1 MVWPTSA
8 GHGGY
13 ERRSR
18 LMAEL
23 GKSITPIEMRDRGH
37 SSAWG
42 PLREPLFRSLW
53 IASVISYTGTWMQ
66 NVGSGWLMTSLTM
79 SPLMVGLVQAAQS
92 LPVFLVILPAG
103 ALADIVDRRRF
114 LIFTQT
120 WMVIAAAALGAL
132 TIAGIMTPWILLG
145 FTFLMGLGAVVN
157 DPPWQAITPDIVSG
171 PQLASGIALNSA
183 GYNVARAVGP
193 ALGGLVIAAA
203 GSGTAFLINSASF
216 FGVIF
221 FLLRWRNAPHDVS
234 RPKERVAR
242 AMRTGLEYVKDS
254 RAVQAVLVRT
264 GVFSLSASAL
274 VAMLPLIARP
284 FGSMGYGAMLGFF
297 GLGALAGA
305 AALPALRRMMSIDAL
320 VAGAT
325 VVFAASTFASGWV
338 AMFWLLSVVLF
349 AAGVAWI
356 FIVASLNVSAQT
368 MCPNWVR
375 ARALSI
381 YLLVLQGGMAAGSA
395 LWGALANRYGIADA
409 MAGAAVG
416 LLLGL
421 ITARTHRLHAE
432 GLGVT
437 TPVSG

>member
-1 MVWPTSA
+1 
-8 GHGGY
+8 
-13 ERRSR
+13 
-18 LMAEL
+18 MAEL
-23 GKSITPIEMRDRGH
+23 SKSITPIEMRDRGR
-37 SSAWG
+37 STAWG

-66 NVGSGWLMTSLTM
+66 NVGTGWLMTNLTL

-120 WMVIAAAALGAL
+120 WMVVAAAALGVM
-132 TIAGIMTPWILLG
+132 TIAGVMTPWILLA

-157 DPPWQAITPDIVSG
+157 DPPWQAITPDIVSP

-203 GSGTAFLINSASF
+203 GSGIAFLINAASF

-221 FLLRWRNAPHDVS
+221 FLLRWKNVHDAS
-234 RPKERVAR
+234 LPRERMR
-242 AMRTGLEYVKDS
+242 GAMKTGLQYVKDS

-274 VAMLPLIARP
+274 LAMLPLIARP
-284 FGSMGYGAMLGFF
+284 FGSTGYGAMLGFF
-297 GLGALAGA
+297 GLGALGGA

-325 VVFAASTFASGWV
+325 VVFALATFASGWV
-338 AMFWLLSVVLF
+338 GTFWVLSVVLF

-395 LWGALANRYGIADA
+395 LWGELANRYGMAEA
-409 MAGAAVG
+409 MAAAAVG

-432 GLGVT
+432 GLGT
-437 TPVSG
+437 TAPVSG

>member
-1 MVWPTSA
+1 
-8 GHGGY
+8 
-13 ERRSR
+13 
-18 LMAEL
+18 MAEL
-23 GKSITPIEMRDRGH
+23 GKSITPIEIRGR
-37 SSAWG
+37 STAWG

-66 NVGSGWLMTSLTM
+66 NVGTGWLMTNLTL

-103 ALADIVDRRRF
+103 ALADMVDRRRF
-114 LIFTQT
+114 LIFTQS
-120 WMVIAAAALGAL
+120 WMVVAAVALGVL
-132 TIAGIMTPWILLG
+132 TITGTMTPWILLG

-157 DPPWQAITPDIVSG
+157 DPPWQAITPDIVSS

-203 GSGTAFLINSASF
+203 GSGLAFLINAASF

-221 FLLRWRNAPHDVS
+221 FLMRWRNTGRDTS
-234 RPKERVAR
+234 RPRERVAG
-242 AMRTGLEYVKDS
+242 AMRTGLQYVKDS

-274 VAMLPLIARP
+274 LAMLPLIARP
-284 FGSMGYGAMLGFF
+284 FGSTGYGAMLGFF
-297 GLGALAGA
+297 GLGALGGA

-320 VAGAT
+320 VGGAT
-325 VVFAASTFASGWV
+325 VIFALATLASGWV
-338 AMFWLLSVVLF
+338 GMFWLLSAVLF

-368 MCPNWVR
+368 MCPSWVR

-381 YLLVLQGGMAAGSA
+381 YLLVLQGGMAAGST
-395 LWGALANRYGIADA
+395 LWGALANRYGVAEA
-409 MAGAAVG
+409 MSSAAVG

-421 ITARTHRLHAE
+421 FTMRTHRLHAE
-432 GLGVT
+432 GLGVS